1 MDHFKGN
8 IIWTKAK
15 KLVYYTNKKHIKG
28 YSFQRFS
35 NITLVE
41 AKTQKENAR

>member
-15 KLVYYTNKKHIKG
+15 KLVYHRNKK
-28 YSFQRFS
+28 
-35 NITLVE
+35 NILKAIPFKDLAT
-41 AKTQKENAR
+41 